1 MSHGA
6 HNTKVELASA
16 SNESRAFVSLSTAF
30 VPFLF
35 KDEEVEVEAAA
46 TNWRQPRVNDCE
58 LSILLWVVGLHV
70 IERKGSRGAAVLGQ
84 TFPTWGNN
92 QKARQEIQ
100 EREVK
105 IYAWSD

>member
-58 LSILLWVVGLHV
+58 LSILLWVVAATCDRAEGLT
-70 IERKGSRGAAVLGQ
+70 GSCG
-84 TFPTWGNN
+84 P
-92 QKARQEIQ
+92 
-100 EREVK
+100 
-105 IYAWSD
+105 WSDISYMGQQPEGTSGNTRARS